1 MMTTGNIQY
10 YFKGIKMKQ
19 EPGSVVNSAHC
30 EVTVSRDTD
39 GQIINF
45 VCQEGRWLL
54 SGNTTS
60 NSLLFG
66 TQFIFNQ

>member
-1 MMTTGNIQY
+1 MTKGNIQY
-10 YFKGIKMKQ
+10 YFKGIKMKK
-19 EPGSVVNSAHC
+19 ESGSVVNSTHC
-30 EVTVSRDTD
+30 EVTVSRDID

-45 VCQEGRWLL
+45 VHQEGKWLL

-60 NSLLFG
+60 TSLLFG